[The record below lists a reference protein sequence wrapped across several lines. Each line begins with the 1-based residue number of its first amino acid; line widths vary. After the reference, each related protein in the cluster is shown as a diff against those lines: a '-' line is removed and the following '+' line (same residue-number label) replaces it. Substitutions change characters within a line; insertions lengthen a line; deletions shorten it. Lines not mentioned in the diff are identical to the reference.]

1 MPILTDSGVVGIDVG
16 GTFTDL
22 YYSRDGTKVD
32 RVLKVPSTPT
42 DPSQGLIDALDAAGL
57 EPGAVGLILHGTT
70 IATNAVIE
78 RKGARCALVTT
89 RGFRDILELGRR
101 DRPHMY
107 GLTGKHEPLIP
118 RALRWEVDERLDHT
132 GAVLHALDD
141 AEARALAAT
150 LCDQEVESVIV
161 AFLHSYANPAHE
173 ERMREILLQANPEWQ
188 VVTSSSVVR
197 EYYEFERTSTAVV
210 QGYLQ
215 PLVARYARNVQAKLA
230 GKGYEGQTLV
240 MQSNGGLVPLAQLPQ
255 RAANIVRSGPAAG
268 VMAAARLAAE
278 AGFDNVIT
286 GDMGGTSYDVAVVV
300 GGVPRVAD
308 MTDLDFRIPLRLPM
322 IDVHTIGAGGGSI
335 AYLDGSGILQVGPRS
350 AGAVPGP
357 VCFGRG
363 GTEPTVT
370 DVNAVL
376 ARINAE
382 HPIGLKHLDR
392 LDLPAARAAIARL
405 GERLGLGLE
414 ETAEAI
420 LTIVNQRMAGRTRL
434 LSVEQ
439 GHDPRDFVLVAFGG
453 AGPLH
458 GAAIMRE
465 VGVRTM
471 LIPPHPG
478 VLCALGCAIAD
489 IRYDVSRTVERR
501 TTDLDEASVGVILG
515 EQALAVSAM
524 LAASETPVVR
534 SEITHVAE
542 MSYAGQIHTLRVPIE
557 PGWGPARLETAFTDV
572 YRREYGN
579 TLGDI
584 PAVVVSLKTSVR
596 GIRAGVQARQAAP
609 VVPGRA
615 VPLAFRPVYFA
626 GWMDTPVFQRGSLTP
641 GQWFTGPAIVEQADT
656 TIVIEPG
663 MDARIDAFDNL
674 LVTLSAEAAA

>member
-1 MPILTDSGVVGIDVG
+1 MSVATPARSGGVVGIDVG

-22 YYSRDGTKVD
+22 FFSRDGLRVD
-32 RVLKVPSTPT
+32 RVLKVPSTPD
-42 DPSQGLIDALDAAGL
+42 DPSRGLVDALAAASVQ
-57 EPGAVGLILHGTT
+57 PADVDLIVHGTT

-89 RGFRDILELGRR
+89 KGFRDILELGRR
-101 DRPHMY
+101 DRQRMY
-107 GLTGKHEPLIP
+107 GLTGVQNPLIP
-118 RALRWEVDERLDHT
+118 RDLRWEIDERLDQH
-132 GAVLHALDD
+132 GAVLRPLDED
-141 AEARALAAT
+141 GVRDLARVLVELDVEA
-150 LCDQEVESVIV
+150 VVV

-173 ERMREILLQANPEWQ
+173 DRVRSILLESNASWQ

-197 EYYEFERTSTAVV
+197 EYYEFERTSTAAV
-210 QGYLQ
+210 QAYLQ
-215 PLVARYARNVQAKLA
+215 PLVSRYAANLQTRLVER
-230 GKGYEGQTLV
+230 GFSMQTLV
-240 MQSNGGLVPLAQLPQ
+240 MQSNGGLIPLKQLGT

-268 VMAAARLAAE
+268 VMAAATLAAE

-286 GDMGGTSYDVAVVV
+286 SDMGGTSYDVAVVV
-300 GGVPRVAD
+300 GGKPRV
-308 MTDLDFRIPLRLPM
+308 TDETELDFRVSLRLPM

-335 AYLDGSGILQVGPRS
+335 AYLDRGGILQVGPRS

-376 ARINAE
+376 ARINADK
-382 HPIGLKHLDR
+382 PIGLKHLTR
-392 LDLPAARAAIARL
+392 LDIDGARRAIGAL
-405 GERLGLGLE
+405 GAQIGLGAE
-414 ETAEAI
+414 DTAEAI

-478 VLCALGCAIAD
+478 VLCAMGCAIAD
-489 IRYDVSRTVERR
+489 LHYDLSRTIERR
-501 TTDLDEASVGVILG
+501 VQDLTAAEVRVVF
-515 EQALAVSAM
+515 EQQRADGQRQLRESDTAVDAIVVEC
-524 LAASETPVVR
+524 AAQ
-534 SEITHVAE
+534 
-542 MSYAGQIHTLRVPIE
+542 MSYAGQIHTLRVPVE
-557 PGWGPARLETAFTDV
+557 SGWDLDRMTSAFHDV
-572 YRREYGN
+572 YCSEYGN

-584 PAVVVSLKTSVR
+584 PVTIVSLKTSVKGR
-596 GIRAGVQARQAAP
+596 RARLAARPARPVTTRAAIP
-609 VVPGRA
+609 A
-615 VPLAFRPVYFA
+615 ATRPVYFG
-626 GWMDTPVFQRGSLTP
+626 GWTDTPIYDRATLRP
-641 GQWFTGPAIVEQADT
+641 GHSFEGPAIVEQSDT
-656 TIVIEPG
+656 TSVIEPG
-663 MDARIDAFDNL
+663 MRARVDAFGNV
-674 LVTLSAEAAA
+674 LVEMVR

>member
-1 MPILTDSGVVGIDVG
+1 MAGVVGIDVG

-22 YYSRDGTKVD
+22 FFSRDGLTVD
-32 RVLKVPSTPT
+32 KVLKVPSTPD
-42 DPSQGLIDALDAAGL
+42 DPSRGLVDALAAAGVQ
-57 EPGAVGLILHGTT
+57 PGDIDLIVHGTT

-101 DRPHMY
+101 DRQRMY
-107 GLTGKHEPLIP
+107 GLTGVQNPLIP
-118 RALRWEVDERLDHT
+118 RDLRWEVDERLDHKGT
-132 GAVLHALDD
+132 VVRPLD
-141 AEARALAAT
+141 EAGVRALAAV
-150 LCDQEVESVIV
+150 LAELEVEAVVV
-161 AFLHSYANPAHE
+161 ALLHAYANPAHE
-173 ERMREILLQANPEWQ
+173 ERVREILLEAHPDWQ

-197 EYYEFERTSTAVV
+197 EYYEFERTSTAAV
-210 QGYLQ
+210 QAYLQ
-215 PLVARYARNVQAKLA
+215 PLVSAYARNLQAKLA
-230 GKGYEGQTLV
+230 ERGFGMQTLV
-240 MQSNGGLVPLAQLPQ
+240 MQSNGGLVPLKQLGG

-268 VMAAARLAAE
+268 VMAAAKLAAE

-300 GGVPRVAD
+300 GGKPRV
-308 MTDLDFRIPLRLPM
+308 TDETQLDFRVPLRLPM

-335 AYLDGSGILQVGPRS
+335 AYLDRGGILQVGPRS

-376 ARINAE
+376 SRINADN
-382 HPIGLKHLDR
+382 PIGLKHLTS
-392 LDLPAARAAIARL
+392 LDIAGARKAIGVL
-405 GERLGLGLE
+405 GAQVGLGVE

-434 LSVEQ
+434 MSVEQ

-465 VGVRTM
+465 VGIRTM

-489 IRYDVSRTVERR
+489 LRYNLSRTIERR
-501 TTDLDEASVGVILG
+501 ISELELAEVRAVLNEQRADGERQFRESEAP
-515 EQALAVSAM
+515 AAAVVVEH
-524 LAASETPVVR
+524 AAQ
-534 SEITHVAE
+534 

-557 PGWGPARLETAFTDV
+557 IDWNLERMAQAFHDV
-572 YRREYGN
+572 YRAEYGN

-584 PAVVVSLKTSVR
+584 PVTIVSLKTAVSGR
-596 GIRAGVQARQAAP
+596 RAGLAARKADSIA
-609 VVPGRA
+609 A
-615 VPLAFRPVYFA
+615 VPATSSARRPVYFS
-626 GWMDTPVFQRGSLTP
+626 GWIDTPIYDRAQLKPGHVFD
-641 GQWFTGPAIVEQADT
+641 GPAILEQADT
-656 TIVIEPG
+656 TSVIEPG
-663 MDARIDAFDNL
+663 MRARVDGFGNV
-674 LVTLSAEAAA
+674 LVEMI